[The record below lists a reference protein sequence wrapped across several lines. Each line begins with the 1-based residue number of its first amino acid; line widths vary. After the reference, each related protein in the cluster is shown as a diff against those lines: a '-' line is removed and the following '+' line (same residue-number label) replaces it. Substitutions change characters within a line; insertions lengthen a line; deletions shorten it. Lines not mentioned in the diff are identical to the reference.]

1 MSLENLKQLET
12 SLWEAADTLRANS
25 KLNATEYSMP
35 VLGLIFLRHATNRF
49 EAVEAQVKA
58 TLPTRGG
65 QTRAVTKDDF
75 KNRAALFLP
84 PEARY
89 GHLVSL
95 PESADLGGAVDHAMK
110 RIEEENPSL
119 AGVLPRDFH
128 RFEKKTL
135 GNLITIFNRDE
146 LRTAQGDVFGRIYE
160 YFLNKFASSAAQ
172 EEGAFFTPPSL
183 VRLIVNVIEPNHG
196 QVLDPA
202 VGSAGMLVQSAHFI
216 EALEQNPGEVATFIG
231 QEKSEATIK
240 LAKMNVA
247 VHGFEAAIHEGNT
260 FYDPLAEYIGRCD
273 FVMANPPFNV
283 DGVDIAS
290 VKDDPRLWTKKRIPD
305 AIDKKGNAKSETVG
319 NANYLWIQYFHAYLN
334 KTGRAGFV
342 MAASATDAGHGEQE
356 IRREIVQTGDVDA
369 IIRIGEKFFYTRSL
383 PCTLWFFERGR
394 GPERAGK
401 TLMLDARNIFRVVSR
416 KVHDFSEEQLAN
428 LTAVVWLYRGQS
440 ERFLG
445 LVGGY
450 LRKVRAAMT
459 AVPAALQ
466 GLDAPLTKLAGLLNE
481 WRTTLNGRQ
490 GLDEAAVASLDAV
503 LAESTMLGRKLHPE
517 ILIREPRGPLFTE
530 EDDFPEARE
539 AEQVK
544 YLHAVYE
551 GLADALPPLRLLQK
565 HINETHKLTERAL
578 DLVEKTLGARADA
591 AWDNREAR
599 TQRKA
604 LEEARHGAIEAIRR
618 VLYFMQQVHWLQS
631 RFPDAVFVLVPGLC
645 RVVDVGE
652 IEVQDWSLTPGRFVG
667 MAPAEEDV
675 EGRLWALHEEL
686 AGLNEEAA
694 ELAGRIAAPAPP
706 EHRVWLDSSTAQC
719 VSSS

>member
-25 KLNATEYSMP
+25 RLNATEYSMP

-49 EAVEAQVKA
+49 EVVEAEVKGA
-58 TLPTRGG
+58 LPTRGG

-89 GHLVSL
+89 GHLAAL
-95 PESADLGGAVDHAMK
+95 PESENLGGAVDHAMK

-119 AGVLPRDFH
+119 SGVLPREFS

-135 GNLITIFNRDE
+135 GNLIAIFNRDE

-247 VHGFEAAIHEGNT
+247 VHGFEAAIHEGNS
-260 FYDPLAEYIGRCD
+260 YYNPLEEHIGRCD

-283 DGVDIAS
+283 DGVDIAL
-290 VKDDPRLWTKKRIPD
+290 VKDDKRLWTKKRIPD
-305 AIDKKGNAKSETVG
+305 ALDKKGNAKSETVG
-319 NANYLWIQYFHAYLN
+319 NANYLWIQYFYAYLN

-356 IRREIVQTGDVDA
+356 IRREIVQTGDVDV

-428 LTAVVWLYRGQS
+428 LTAVVWLYRGQG

-445 LVGGY
+445 LVGHY
-450 LRKVRAAMT
+450 LDEVDAALD
-459 AVPAALQ
+459 AVPAAVQ
-466 GLDAPLTKLAGLLNE
+466 GLDAPLAKLNGMLKD
-481 WRTTLNGRQ
+481 WRAKLNGRK
-490 GLDEAAVASLDAV
+490 GLDEAAVVSLDAV
-503 LAESTMLGRKLHPE
+503 LAEGVGLATHRGFPLGPRAPSPAPGRLNSAEKAGE
-517 ILIREPRGPLFTE
+517 GARGPSRTP
-530 EDDFPEARE
+530 DTNASQHTAYSTR
-539 AEQVK
+539 AE
-544 YLHAVYE
+544 H
-551 GLADALPPLRLLQK
+551 LPNLRLLQK

-578 DLVEKTLGARADA
+578 DLVEKSLGGRADA
-591 AWDNREAR
+591 GWDNREAR

-604 LEEARHGAIEAIRR
+604 LDEARHGAIEAIRR

-631 RFPDAVFVLVPGLC
+631 RFPDAVFVPVPGLC

-652 IEVQDWSLTPGRFVG
+652 IEAQDWSLTPGRFVG
-667 MAPAEEDV
+667 TAPAEVDEEEDI
-675 EGRLWALHEEL
+675 EERLRAIHQEL

-694 ELAGRIAAPAPP
+694 ELAGRIAANF
-706 EHRVWLDSSTAQC
+706 EELVG
-719 VSSS
+719 